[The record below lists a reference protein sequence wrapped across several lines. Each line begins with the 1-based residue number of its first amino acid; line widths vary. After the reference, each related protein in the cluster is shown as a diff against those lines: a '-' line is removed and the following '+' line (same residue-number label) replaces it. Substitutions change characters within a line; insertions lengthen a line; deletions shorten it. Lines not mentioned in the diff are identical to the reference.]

1 MLYIRGVIMDFFN
14 VINDEY
20 LSLIKSRI
28 RRDKIML
35 ELLDWNE
42 NGIADITNEIN
53 NNGNISYNNQNG
65 ARRGCNLSIVDKDGS
80 FTSQFAVNSKFKAWY
95 GVSDGTDTYYHSQ
108 GVFSPKDLDKS
119 NYGFDVTAVDKFGFL
134 SGDLKTGTFDATV
147 ELQAITGAIVGN
159 VIEDL
164 LSWNTGNGTIIDPIS
179 PNIDSELFSTKLDTD
194 ITISA
199 GGHIGDVITQLASWY
214 GCNTYYDN
222 NGILRFEKIIDY
234 GFPSRIMQ
242 KPIVF
247 NFDTLGLTY
256 DDLKIRESYD
266 NCNAVTV
273 ATDNTDGD
281 IISCTMQNNNPYS
294 PYSVDKVGIRLYDGE
309 GVSNG
314 IYSIPIRATT
324 EESYNA
330 CRDMAEYLLL
340 KQAMQSS
347 TIEFTAPVVPHLQVG
362 DAITVK
368 DKDYIVQS
376 LTIPLTAST
385 MQVSATSIDEL
396 PYDDLG

>member
-1 MLYIRGVIMDFFN
+1 MQYEYYNKVN
-14 VINDEY
+14 TEY
-20 LSLIKSRI
+20 LSLLTSRI
-28 RRDKIML
+28 RKDKIML

-42 NGIADITNEIN
+42 NGIANITREID
-53 NNGNISYNNQNG
+53 NNGSISYNNQSG
-65 ARRGCNLSIVDKDGS
+65 AQRGCNISVVDKDGA
-80 FTSQFAVNSKFKAWY
+80 FISQLSVNSKFKVWY
-95 GVSDGTDTYYHSQ
+95 GVGDGNVTYYFSQ
-108 GVFSPKDLDKS
+108 GIFSPTELNIS
-119 NYGFDVTAVDKFGFL
+119 NFEFDVTAVDKFGFL
-134 SGDLKTGTFDATV
+134 SGDLKTGSFTADL
-147 ELQAITGAIVGN
+147 ELQATTGTIVGN
-159 VIEDL
+159 LIEDL
-164 LSWNTGNGTIIDPIS
+164 LSWDTGNGRIIDPIQ
-179 PNIDSELFSTKLDTD
+179 PVIDTEMYSTKLDTN

-214 GCNTYYDN
+214 GCNAYYDKD
-222 NGILRFEKIIDY
+222 GILRFEKIMDY
-234 GFPSRIMQ
+234 GFPSRILQ

-256 DDLKIRESYD
+256 DDLKIKESYD
-266 NCNAVTV
+266 NCNTVTV

-281 IISCTMQNNNPYS
+281 IISCTLQNTNPLS
-294 PYSVDKVGIRLYDGE
+294 PYSVDKVGTRLYDGE

-340 KQAMQSS
+340 KQAMQNS

-376 LTIPLTAST
+376 LNVPLTAST
-385 MQVSATSIDEL
+385 MQISATSIDEL
-396 PYDDLG
+396 PYDIN